1 MKNKII
7 NLVTIARIFRFKASK
22 ILERVSKNFPKVKKF
37 DCTKNLVFHRVSLK

>member
-7 NLVTIARIFRFKASK
+7 NLVTITQIFRFKAST
-22 ILERVSKNFPKVKKF
+22 ILERASESFPKVKKF